1 MARGKKKKKFEETPP
16 KGAPEWVVTF
26 TDMISLLVTFFVL
39 MMTFS
44 SLDAYDALKVD
55 AWLSGNTGTHETSGW
70 VMADLP
76 SSDVVA
82 FSSVERGSLRAHT
95 RPADQLP
102 EDIEEMGQKM
112 TREHLELNVNDVK
125 DGLVIEFGVD
135 ACFDPGSIELTPELQ
150 KSLKEIAEVLQH
162 YPHLIVLEGFTD
174 TAFKPSAQ
182 YPSADA
188 ISLARARAAAEA
200 MLASSTMN
208 SKLLQVSGHGSTHPR
223 ADNVSRSGRRLNR
236 RVEIRILSLSKV
248 RATFLKNQG
257 GR

>member
-1 MARGKKKKKFEETPP
+1 MARRKKKKHEESGPP
-16 KGAPEWVVTF
+16 GAPEWVVTF

-44 SLDAYDALKVD
+44 SLDAYDALQVD
-55 AWLSGNTGTHETSGW
+55 AWLSGNKGTHEATGW
-70 VMADLP
+70 VMPDLP
-76 SSDVVA
+76 TSDVVA
-82 FSSVERGSLRAHT
+82 YSSVERGSLRAHT

-102 EDIEEMGQKM
+102 DDIEEMGQKLAED
-112 TREHLELNVNDVK
+112 RVALDVNDVK
-125 DGLVIEFGVD
+125 DGLVIEFGEE
-135 ACFDPGSIELTPELQ
+135 ACFDPGSTELSPELR

-162 YPHLIVLEGFTD
+162 YPHLIVLEGFAD
-174 TAFKPSAQ
+174 AAFKPSAE

-188 ISLARARAAAEA
+188 ISLARAESAAET

-208 SKLLQVSGHGSTHPR
+208 GKLLQVSGHGSEHPR

-236 RVEIRILSLSKV
+236 RVQIRILSLSKV
-248 RATFLKNQG
+248 RANYLESQG